1 MPVRTAALRSVT
13 ALLLAVLLAACGSV
27 GGTVAASVNG
37 EPIDRDLFERM
48 VRAQLGAQGVDPQ
61 ELEAEERA
69 ERVAPVQQQLL
80 TALIQFQVLE
90 QLAAEF
96 DVELSD
102 DELDAAFDEQVAQ
115 FGGEDAYLDETGM
128 TEEEFRDL
136 LVATQVRV
144 DGLIDHLTEDVGEQ
158 ELRDA
163 YEAQVESRF
172 ATRAVR
178 HILVD
183 TEEEAQ
189 EVIEQLED
197 GADFGELAGEVSQD
211 PGSAP
216 HGGEYDHQPRGQYVE
231 EFEEAVWESDV
242 GETVGPVETEFGFH
256 VIEVTDEQ
264 VDEFD
269 EVRDELEQELTGG
282 EAQQTFQAMVES
294 AFAEADVEVD
304 SAYGRWDA
312 TQGAVVDVER
322 LEPEQ
327 FPQQGGSDEIPQE
340 LLEQFPDGEIPQE
353 LLDQFPD
360 GEIPPELL
368 EQFEEFE
375 RQMEQQGGAGVP

>member
-1 MPVRTAALRSVT
+1 MRTAALRSVI
-13 ALLLAVLLAACGSV
+13 ALMLAALVAACGGV
-27 GGTVAASVNG
+27 GGSVAASVNG
-37 EPIDRDLFERM
+37 EPIERDLFERM
-48 VRAQLGAQGVDPQ
+48 VRAQLASQGVDPQ
-61 ELEAEERA
+61 QLEAEERA
-69 ERVAPVQQQLL
+69 ERVMPVQQQLL
-80 TALIQFQVLE
+80 TALIQFEVLE
-90 QLAAEF
+90 QLADEFEIEVAEE
-96 DVELSD
+96 DV
-102 DELDAAFDEQVAQ
+102 DEAFEQQVQQ

-128 TEEEFRDL
+128 SEEEFRDL

-163 YEAQVESRF
+163 YEAQLDTRF

-183 TEEEAQ
+183 TEEEADD
-189 EVIEQLED
+189 VVEQLED
-197 GADFGELAGEVSQD
+197 GADFGELAGEVSED

-231 EFEEAVWESDV
+231 EFDDAVWESEI
-242 GETVGPVETEFGFH
+242 GELVGPVETQFGFH

-264 VDEFD
+264 IDEFE
-269 EVRDELEQELTGG
+269 EVRDELEEELTGG
-282 EAQQTFQAMVES
+282 EAQQTFQAMVEA
-294 AFAEADVEVD
+294 AFAEAEVEVD

-312 TQGAVVDVER
+312 AQGAVVDVER
-322 LEPEQ
+322 LAPEQ
-327 FPQQGGSDEIPQE
+327 FPEEGAP
-340 LLEQFPDGEIPQE
+340 GEIPQE

-360 GEIPPELL
+360 GEIPEELL

-375 RQMEQQGGAGVP
+375 RQLEQQGGAGTP